1 MLTGAIKSPRDLEE
15 GDRRRTLPRFSPE
28 NFGANLKLADA
39 IGELAGKKGVTP
51 GQFTLAWLM
60 AQGDDIIPIPG
71 CVPFLPPAALLLMI
85 SK

>member
-1 MLTGAIKSPRDLEE
+1 MGE
-15 GDRRRTLPRFSPE
+15 GDARKDLPRFSPE

-71 CVPFLPPAALLLMI
+71 CVPFIVPGAALLADDQ
-85 SK
+85 